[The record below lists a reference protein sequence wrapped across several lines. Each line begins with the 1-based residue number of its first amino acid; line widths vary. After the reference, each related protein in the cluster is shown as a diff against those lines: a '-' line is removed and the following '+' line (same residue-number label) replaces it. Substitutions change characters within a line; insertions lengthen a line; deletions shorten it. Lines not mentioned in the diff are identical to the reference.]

1 MRVVID
7 TNIWI
12 SALLNPSG
20 EPARLVAA
28 FMKGEFELVVCEPLV
43 KEIAEVLRRPRIAK
57 KYQLNDEQINS
68 YCELITQQ
76 AIWVDFV
83 GSLRLCRDP
92 RDDFLLEAAL
102 WSSADYL
109 VTRDDDL
116 KQDHELV
123 QLMREMK
130 TQIVSMQQF
139 LNLLRDGTS

>member
-57 KYQLNDEQINS
+57 KYQLNDE
-68 YCELITQQ
+68 
-76 AIWVDFV
+76 
-83 GSLRLCRDP
+83 
-92 RDDFLLEAAL
+92 
-102 WSSADYL
+102 
-109 VTRDDDL
+109 
-116 KQDHELV
+116 
-123 QLMREMK
+123 
-130 TQIVSMQQF
+130 
-139 LNLLRDGTS
+139 